1 MKNFGV
7 YLNPNLA
14 HRNKVNDILQ
24 AMHAKNEIHFYGI
37 KEQQQILPEFVKC
50 DRDLA
55 RKKPM
60 LDCILVFGGDGTIM
74 RAKQM
79 ALDTGAPILG
89 INLGNLGFLSE
100 SDLNDVQKSLE
111 SLFKNHYKIQTRML
125 LDIELK
131 RKGEVIV
138 SGLALNDAVIY
149 KANTPRLI
157 EIRVKSNRRL
167 VIDARC
173 DGIVAS
179 SPTGSTAYSL
189 SAGGPILSPV
199 MDAIVVSPLNPH
211 ILATRPIV
219 FPASDTLSF
228 KMKDLYQNAVLQI
241 DGQNIHEL
249 EMGDEVFVTAAKQRI
264 GFVKLSKQT
273 FYQILRK
280 KMHMGRL

>member
-1 MKNFGV
+1 MKHFGV
-7 YLNPNLA
+7 YLNPSFS
-14 HRNKVNDILQ
+14 HKVEVNEILLS
-24 AMHAKNEIHFYGI
+24 MHAIHDIHFYGLP
-37 KEQQQILPEFVKC
+37 EQKSILPPFIHC
-50 DRDLA
+50 DSILE
-55 RKKPM
+55 KGKPK
-60 LDCILVFGGDGTIM
+60 LECILVFGGDGTIM

-89 INLGNLGFLSE
+89 INIGNLGFLSE
-100 SDLNDVQKSLE
+100 STLKDVKKSLD
-111 SLFKNHYKIQTRML
+111 SLFRNHYEIQTRML
-125 LDIELK
+125 LDIRVK
-131 RKGEVIV
+131 RNRKVIA

-149 KANTPRLI
+149 KAITPRLI
-157 EIRVKSNRRL
+157 EIRVYSNRRL

-211 ILATRPIV
+211 ILAIRPIV

-228 KMKDLYQNAVLQI
+228 KMMEIYQKAVLQI
-241 DGQNIHEL
+241 DGQNIHDL
-249 EMGDEVFVTAAKQRI
+249 ENEDEVFVTAAKQKI
-264 GFVKLSKQT
+264 SFIKLSKQT

-280 KMHMGRL
+280 KMHMGKL